1 MLSIISAKNRTSA
14 HIQPITFFFLIPSST
29 CFLYSVP
36 RVQAHL
42 RDPATR
48 RRDRPLYHFKDAY
61 PQQRGND
68 TDVCRCRERPEAQ
81 GIRTDYTQTAINTQQ
96 YMNNITFEQLPQ
108 AVSMLIEKVGLLTDK
123 VEKVLGMTPQQHGE
137 CRTLLTLNE
146 VAALLGKSA
155 STIYA
160 MTSDKRI
167 PYHKRGNKLYFFQNE
182 IIAWIEQGGTSG
194 VASENEIER
203 RLEELRNGKKR
214 KPGAL
219 TDGNSRMS
227 AVAP

>member
-1 MLSIISAKNRTSA
+1 
-14 HIQPITFFFLIPSST
+14 
-29 CFLYSVP
+29 
-36 RVQAHL
+36 
-42 RDPATR
+42 
-48 RRDRPLYHFKDAY
+48 
-61 PQQRGND
+61 
-68 TDVCRCRERPEAQ
+68 
-81 GIRTDYTQTAINTQQ
+81 
-96 YMNNITFEQLPQ
+96 MNNITFEQLPQ
-108 AVSMLIEKVGLLTDK
+108 AVSMLIEKVGLLTGK

-194 VASENEIER
+194 VASESEIER

-214 KPGAL
+214 KPRAL

>member
-1 MLSIISAKNRTSA
+1 
-14 HIQPITFFFLIPSST
+14 
-29 CFLYSVP
+29 
-36 RVQAHL
+36 
-42 RDPATR
+42 
-48 RRDRPLYHFKDAY
+48 
-61 PQQRGND
+61 
-68 TDVCRCRERPEAQ
+68 
-81 GIRTDYTQTAINTQQ
+81 
-96 YMNNITFEQLPQ
+96 MNNITFEQLPQ

-146 VAALLGKSA
+146 VAA
-155 STIYA
+155 
-160 MTSDKRI
+160 SDKRI

>member
-1 MLSIISAKNRTSA
+1 
-14 HIQPITFFFLIPSST
+14 
-29 CFLYSVP
+29 
-36 RVQAHL
+36 
-42 RDPATR
+42 
-48 RRDRPLYHFKDAY
+48 
-61 PQQRGND
+61 
-68 TDVCRCRERPEAQ
+68 
-81 GIRTDYTQTAINTQQ
+81 
-96 YMNNITFEQLPQ
+96 MNNITFEQLPQ

-167 PYHKRGNKLYFFQNE
+167 PYHMRGNKLYFFKNE

-194 VASENEIER
+194 VASESEIER

-214 KPGAL
+214 KPEAL

>member
-1 MLSIISAKNRTSA
+1 
-14 HIQPITFFFLIPSST
+14 
-29 CFLYSVP
+29 
-36 RVQAHL
+36 
-42 RDPATR
+42 
-48 RRDRPLYHFKDAY
+48 
-61 PQQRGND
+61 
-68 TDVCRCRERPEAQ
+68 
-81 GIRTDYTQTAINTQQ
+81 
-96 YMNNITFEQLPQ
+96 MNNITFEQLPQ

-194 VASENEIER
+194 VASESEIER
-203 RLEELRNGKKR
+203 RLEELRNSKKR

-219 TDGNSRMS
+219 TDDNSRMS

>member
-1 MLSIISAKNRTSA
+1 
-14 HIQPITFFFLIPSST
+14 
-29 CFLYSVP
+29 
-36 RVQAHL
+36 
-42 RDPATR
+42 
-48 RRDRPLYHFKDAY
+48 
-61 PQQRGND
+61 
-68 TDVCRCRERPEAQ
+68 
-81 GIRTDYTQTAINTQQ
+81 
-96 YMNNITFEQLPQ
+96 MNNITFEQLPQ

-182 IIAWIEQGGTSG
+182 IIAWIEEGGTSG
-194 VASENEIER
+194 VANESDIER

-214 KPGAL
+214 KPEAL

>member
-1 MLSIISAKNRTSA
+1 
-14 HIQPITFFFLIPSST
+14 
-29 CFLYSVP
+29 
-36 RVQAHL
+36 
-42 RDPATR
+42 
-48 RRDRPLYHFKDAY
+48 
-61 PQQRGND
+61 
-68 TDVCRCRERPEAQ
+68 
-81 GIRTDYTQTAINTQQ
+81 
-96 YMNNITFEQLPQ
+96 MNNITFEQLPQ
-108 AVSMLIEKVGLLTDK
+108 AVSMLIEKVGVLTDK

-194 VASENEIER
+194 VASESEIER

-214 KPGAL
+214 KPSVL
-219 TDGNSRMS
+219 TDGNSRVS